1 MYEKL
6 EERQEHEARE
16 GPEDQD
22 GLEDENSHTETS
34 SLLESID
41 SLDADS
47 PTRHARTCETNE
59 THETYGTFNPHSSKK
74 SYTRTGKPD
83 KHPNEKNET
92 SPKPSLKKIKE
103 KNVKNVKTEKNETTR
118 TSCAA
123 TSKPKPTV
131 KPTVQ
136 TDAKTETRTNETNET
151 NETNKTNDKSEK
163 TTPHCRENNLPT
175 NSLFTYDLSHDD
187 LLHKKLLH
195 ESVTSNDLLP
205 SAHSN
210 TGSDNQNNATNC
222 LPSGTM
228 DLVGY
233 METAER
239 LNQLNNINQLN
250 RSNHQLHQTAYQDPQ
265 HNTHLPL
272 HQNANQI
279 QNQIQQNR
287 EPNQRPNQRNH
298 LHPND
303 GGRDIYRHPS
313 LAKTEP
319 NLNSVSYSAKPI
331 DLLTT
336 SNSAN
341 PINTTNP
348 VNPVEPIDPTTKHT
362 DDPTSSIGL
371 TKLKDKL
378 LSPHKVS
385 VSVDTNRRKSTA
397 NEMNYV
403 LHNDLLPQ
411 PDFEYRPIK
420 PSKMRILYAIAGT
433 IVACVAI
440 LVTYQII
447 RVQIDKRAAA
457 RRAQTEKDIAN
468 AEDPLTR
475 RDQFITNQAE
485 QTYSTIDRLN
495 SAVARHEEK
504 MAQSKDMINEILKNF
519 NVEQVRELKDK
530 IEKISYDKDMDVEDI
545 QQMIDEMKKRTPRAL
560 DKLETLKAELAA
572 LTEKRQELSLTNFI
586 NQQPVY
592 GADLQKPYWE
602 TTAKQCEQ
610 TPTNDITSDITHP
623 TSKQEP
629 RAPPKTV
636 LASPANTPVSQVSP
650 YRPLT
655 LPLIKKNSTQRL
667 LSRIAWS
674 VYGAHRRG
682 DRTVEKTDQR
692 RPNRISRA
700 WHADPP
706 VRGRDGRSANLDCEH

>member
-151 NETNKTNDKSEK
+151 NKTNDKSEK

-239 LNQLNNINQLN
+239 LNQLNNINHLN

-519 NVEQVRELKDK
+519 NVEQVRELQDK

-592 GADLQKPYWE
+592 GADLQKPY
-602 TTAKQCEQ
+602 
-610 TPTNDITSDITHP
+610 
-623 TSKQEP
+623 
-629 RAPPKTV
+629 
-636 LASPANTPVSQVSP
+636 
-650 YRPLT
+650 
-655 LPLIKKNSTQRL
+655 
-667 LSRIAWS
+667 
-674 VYGAHRRG
+674 
-682 DRTVEKTDQR
+682 
-692 RPNRISRA
+692 
-700 WHADPP
+700 
-706 VRGRDGRSANLDCEH
+706 

>member
-1 MYEKL
+1 
-6 EERQEHEARE
+6 
-16 GPEDQD
+16 
-22 GLEDENSHTETS
+22 
-34 SLLESID
+34 
-41 SLDADS
+41 
-47 PTRHARTCETNE
+47 
-59 THETYGTFNPHSSKK
+59 
-74 SYTRTGKPD
+74 
-83 KHPNEKNET
+83 
-92 SPKPSLKKIKE
+92 
-103 KNVKNVKTEKNETTR
+103 
-118 TSCAA
+118 
-123 TSKPKPTV
+123 
-131 KPTVQ
+131 
-136 TDAKTETRTNETNET
+136 
-151 NETNKTNDKSEK
+151 
-163 TTPHCRENNLPT
+163 
-175 NSLFTYDLSHDD
+175 
-187 LLHKKLLH
+187 
-195 ESVTSNDLLP
+195 
-205 SAHSN
+205 
-210 TGSDNQNNATNC
+210 
-222 LPSGTM
+222 M

-239 LNQLNNINQLN
+239 LNQLNNINHLN
-250 RSNHQLHQTAYQDPQ
+250 RSNHQLHQPAYQDPQ
-265 HNTHLPL
+265 HNTPLPL

-279 QNQIQQNR
+279 QQNR
-287 EPNQRPNQRNH
+287 EPTQRNH
-298 LHPND
+298 LHPNS
-303 GGRDIYRHPS
+303 GGHDIYRHPS
-313 LAKTEP
+313 PAKTEP

-336 SNSAN
+336 CNSTN

-348 VNPVEPIDPTTKHT
+348 VNPVEPINPTTKHT

-592 GADLQKPYWE
+592 GADLQKPY
-602 TTAKQCEQ
+602 
-610 TPTNDITSDITHP
+610 
-623 TSKQEP
+623 
-629 RAPPKTV
+629 
-636 LASPANTPVSQVSP
+636 
-650 YRPLT
+650 
-655 LPLIKKNSTQRL
+655 
-667 LSRIAWS
+667 
-674 VYGAHRRG
+674 
-682 DRTVEKTDQR
+682 
-692 RPNRISRA
+692 
-700 WHADPP
+700 
-706 VRGRDGRSANLDCEH
+706 

>member
-1 MYEKL
+1 
-6 EERQEHEARE
+6 
-16 GPEDQD
+16 
-22 GLEDENSHTETS
+22 
-34 SLLESID
+34 
-41 SLDADS
+41 
-47 PTRHARTCETNE
+47 
-59 THETYGTFNPHSSKK
+59 
-74 SYTRTGKPD
+74 
-83 KHPNEKNET
+83 
-92 SPKPSLKKIKE
+92 
-103 KNVKNVKTEKNETTR
+103 
-118 TSCAA
+118 
-123 TSKPKPTV
+123 
-131 KPTVQ
+131 
-136 TDAKTETRTNETNET
+136 
-151 NETNKTNDKSEK
+151 
-163 TTPHCRENNLPT
+163 
-175 NSLFTYDLSHDD
+175 
-187 LLHKKLLH
+187 
-195 ESVTSNDLLP
+195 
-205 SAHSN
+205 
-210 TGSDNQNNATNC
+210 
-222 LPSGTM
+222 M

-239 LNQLNNINQLN
+239 LNQLNNINHLN

-592 GADLQKPYWE
+592 GADLQKPY
-602 TTAKQCEQ
+602 
-610 TPTNDITSDITHP
+610 
-623 TSKQEP
+623 
-629 RAPPKTV
+629 
-636 LASPANTPVSQVSP
+636 
-650 YRPLT
+650 
-655 LPLIKKNSTQRL
+655 
-667 LSRIAWS
+667 
-674 VYGAHRRG
+674 
-682 DRTVEKTDQR
+682 
-692 RPNRISRA
+692 
-700 WHADPP
+700 
-706 VRGRDGRSANLDCEH
+706 